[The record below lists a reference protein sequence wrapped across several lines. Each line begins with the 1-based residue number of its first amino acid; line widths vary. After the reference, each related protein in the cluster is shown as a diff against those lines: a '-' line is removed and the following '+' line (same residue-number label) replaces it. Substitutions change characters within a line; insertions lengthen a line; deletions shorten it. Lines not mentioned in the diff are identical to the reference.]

1 MNIISGYIYLFLAI
15 IFGVLSSGYLKT
27 TDNFSNIIP
36 TIFCIITIISCIFCL
51 SKTMNILPVGFTY
64 ATYGGMT
71 ITGVTLFSI
80 FKYNQVPNIY
90 GVLGIF
96 FIVIGVWHGSGL
108 NYLIF
113 GLIHGLGVIINF
125 YYSTWLKN
133 NLSKNMYKKY
143 LDSTVIKIIAT
154 ALTFIYVSISLFFFA
169 NDISTMKIILA
180 SIK

>member
-15 IFGVLSSGYLKT
+15 IFGILSSGYLKT

-96 FIVIGVWHGSGL
+96 FIVIGE
-108 NYLIF
+108 F
-113 GLIHGLGVIINF
+113 M
-125 YYSTWLKN
+125 
-133 NLSKNMYKKY
+133 NLSRM
-143 LDSTVIKIIAT
+143 LSV
-154 ALTFIYVSISLFFFA
+154 
-169 NDISTMKIILA
+169 
-180 SIK
+180 